1 MCDAH
6 HRVCV
11 DLLVHMSIVRS
22 EKLAGR
28 LISLDHVR
36 LAVITDISLTVIK
49 LSINPF

>member
-11 DLLVHMSIVRS
+11 DLLVHMPIVRS
-22 EKLAGR
+22 EELAGR